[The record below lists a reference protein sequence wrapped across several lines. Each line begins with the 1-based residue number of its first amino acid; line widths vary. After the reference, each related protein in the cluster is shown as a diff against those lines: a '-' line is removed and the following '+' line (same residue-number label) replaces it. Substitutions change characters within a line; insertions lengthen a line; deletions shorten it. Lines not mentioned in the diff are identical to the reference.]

1 MENEV
6 RKHLHG
12 ISNGLQAAFDALE
25 NIEFSFLDDVDY
37 CQQVLK
43 LSKSEKMKAFN
54 HINELKK
61 ILKELEVGHE

>member
-1 MENEV
+1 MKNEL

-25 NIEFSFLDDVDY
+25 NIEFSFFDDVEY

-54 HINELKK
+54 HISELKK
-61 ILKELEVGHE
+61 MLKDIEDVHE